1 MCWSWKVDSLKEL
14 REQRHQ
20 FDHIKEMYENLRSSK
35 AQLETIE
42 QRTGEYERK
51 LRSLRIRELMLLYQD
66 LREKEEEKKQ
76 EEIRLEALKTK
87 KERLE
92 IRQKELDKRYK
103 EAGERC
109 RIAENNDIFRGVR
122 ESIQALERQIEKL
135 NEEKEKQEPGPGTP
149 ALAPWIRLRPDSHT
163 SSYSD
168 RSSRP

>member
-1 MCWSWKVDSLKEL
+1 MRIYAAAS
-14 REQRHQ
+14 
-20 FDHIKEMYENLRSSK
+20 

-109 RIAENNDIFRGVR
+109 RIAENNDIFRGVGKASR
-122 ESIQALERQIEKL
+122 HWSGRSK
-135 NEEKEKQEPGPGTP
+135 NSMKKKEKQENGL
-149 ALAPWIRLRPDSHT
+149 ALLMKLQAQISAILKWADPFIEVEEEDRNCRPICQKAGG
-163 SSYSD
+163 
-168 RSSRP
+168 R

>member
-1 MCWSWKVDSLKEL
+1 MVNEMCIRD
-14 REQRHQ
+14 R
-20 FDHIKEMYENLRSSK
+20 
-35 AQLETIE
+35 LETIE

-135 NEEKEKQEPGPGTP
+135 NEEKEKQENGLALLMKLQAQISAILKLSLIHIFCKGSFPDALCLSRETDGP
-149 ALAPWIRLRPDSHT
+149 
-163 SSYSD
+163 
-168 RSSRP
+168 

>member
-1 MCWSWKVDSLKEL
+1 MAEGCIYIYTGDGRGKSPAAIGRAVQAAVEGKRVVIIQFLKGKGLGDSDFLRRMEPEIKLFRFEKSDGNFVEL
-14 REQRHQ
+14 P
-20 FDHIKEMYENLRSSK
+20 
-35 AQLETIE
+35 
-42 QRTGEYERK
+42 
-51 LRSLRIRELMLLYQD
+51 
-66 LREKEEEKKQ
+66 EEKKQ

-135 NEEKEKQEPGPGTP
+135 NEEKEKQAKYQEMMKQVQSQ
-149 ALAPWIRLRPDSHT
+149 LENLKK
-163 SSYSD
+163 
-168 RSSRP
+168 